1 MRSSGCAWRAW
12 PFILAISI
20 CTAHRLA
27 AQAVNQDAAQAADQ
41 AANQQTVAA
50 QIQGLTDSI
59 ARTQSLLDQSQRQLD
74 EMRKE
79 LAALQGQLAQGAPAT
94 AVMPQ
99 AEAAPQSE
107 TGPPASSSSAVAPS
121 AEWTSASADDLHERV
136 SLNESQIATLD
147 QEKVESESKYPVRI
161 TGLVLFNGFVNTG
174 AVDSAATPA
183 VAIPGAGSTGASMR
197 QTILGV
203 DARGPHLF
211 GARSFGD
218 LRVDFDGFPQS
229 GGGYSSFYSANSTL
243 LRLRTAHAGLL
254 WNNTEAYFALDRP
267 IISPDAPSS
276 LTAVA
281 EPPLA
286 WSGNLWTWN
295 PQFGARRDLG
305 LTRSSDLRLEAALTD
320 VGDAPLTVAA
330 NAAAGATPVPASS
343 AEQSR
348 WPGLEARVALLGA
361 ESEEQGDHLG
371 VGGYFSPHHTS
382 FGNSYDAWA
391 GTLDAHLLLPAHL
404 QMSLSFYRGLALG
417 GLGAG
422 AYKDFVYRE
431 VAESGEVYLR
441 PLDDVGGWSQLKEK
455 VNERVE
461 LNAAFG
467 TDNAF
472 AGEVRH
478 YAITGG
484 SFYQNLAR
492 NRAYT
497 GNVIFSPSAFLLFS
511 LEYRHIASSPVDAS
525 AAGSNVIGVAA
536 GYKF

>member
-1 MRSSGCAWRAW
+1 MPSSGCAWRVW
-12 PFILAISI
+12 PFILVISI
-20 CTAHRLA
+20 CPAHRLA
-27 AQAVNQDAAQAADQ
+27 AQAAAQSPDQGTAQTAD
-41 AANQQTVAA
+41 QQTVAEK
-50 QIQGLTDSI
+50 IQNLSDSI

-74 EMRKE
+74 QMRKE
-79 LAALQGQLAQGAPAT
+79 LGALEGQLAQGAPA
-94 AVMPQ
+94 AAAQ
-99 AEAAPQSE
+99 AESTPLPE
-107 TGPPASSSSAVAPS
+107 PGPPPSSSGAARSPDS
-121 AEWTSASADDLHERV
+121 SSTSADDLHERET
-136 SLNESQIATLD
+136 LNESQIATLD

-161 TGLVLFNGFVNTG
+161 TGMVLFNGFVNTS
-174 AVDSAATPA
+174 AVDAAATPA

-197 QTILGV
+197 QTILGF

-218 LRVDFDGFPQS
+218 LRVDFDGSPQS
-229 GGGYSSFYSANSTL
+229 GGGYASFYSANSTL

-254 WNNTEAYFALDRP
+254 WNNAEAYFALDRP
-267 IISPDAPSS
+267 IVSPDAPSS

-295 PQFGARRDLG
+295 PQFGARRDLA
-305 LTRSSDLRLEAALTD
+305 LTRSSDLRFEAALTD

-330 NAAAGATPVPASS
+330 SAAANAAPVPAGG

-348 WPGLEARVALLGA
+348 WPGLEARIALLGA
-361 ESEEQGDHLG
+361 ESDEQGNHLG
-371 VGGYFSPHHTS
+371 VGGYFAPHHTA

-404 QMSLSFYRGLALG
+404 QMSASFYRGLALG

-422 AYKDFVYRE
+422 AYKDFVYRQDE
-431 VAESGEVYLR
+431 ETGAIYLR
-441 PLDDVGGWSQLKEK
+441 PLSDVGGWSQLKEK
-455 VNERVE
+455 INEHVE

-467 TDNAF
+467 IDNAF
-472 AGEVRH
+472 AGEVAH
-478 YAITGG
+478 YAVAGG
-484 SFYQNLAR
+484 SFYENLAR
-492 NRAYT
+492 NRTYT
-497 GNVIFSPSAFLLFS
+497 GNVIFTPSAFLLFS

-525 AAGSNVIGVAA
+525 AAGSNVIGLAA

>member
-1 MRSSGCAWRAW
+1 MRSSGCGWRVW

-20 CTAHRLA
+20 CPAHILA
-27 AQAVNQDAAQAADQ
+27 AQAPDHAEDQ
-41 AANQQTVAA
+41 PAVAA
-50 QIQGLTDSI
+50 QIQKLTDSI

-74 EMRKE
+74 EMRRE
-79 LAALQGQLAQGAPAT
+79 LATLQGQIAQGGPA
-94 AVMPQ
+94 
-99 AEAAPQSE
+99 AAATSQP
-107 TGPPASSSSAVAPS
+107 GPAAQPESGLPSSGSSPASTSVVSGSADSSSAP
-121 AEWTSASADDLHERV
+121 ADDLHERV

-161 TGLVLFNGFVNTG
+161 TGLVLFNGFVNTS

-183 VAIPGAGSTGASMR
+183 VAVAGAGSTGASMR
-197 QTILGV
+197 QTILGF

-218 LRVDFDGFPQS
+218 LRVDFDGSSQAGS
-229 GGGYSSFYSANSTL
+229 EYSSFYSANSTL

-254 WNNTEAYFALDRP
+254 WDNTEAYFALDRP

-295 PQFGARRDLG
+295 PQFGARHDFAL
-305 LTRSSDLRLEAALTD
+305 SSASDLRLEAALTD
-320 VGDAPLTVAA
+320 VGDAPLTVVA
-330 NAAAGATPVPASS
+330 NAAAGAPPVPASG

-348 WPGLEARVALLGA
+348 WPGVEARFALLGP
-361 ESEEQGDHLG
+361 ESEERGNHVG
-371 VGGYFSPHHTS
+371 VGGYFAPHHTA
-382 FGNSYDAWA
+382 FGSSYDAWA
-391 GTLDAHLLLPAHL
+391 GTLDAHLLLPGHL

-431 VAESGEVYLR
+431 DAATAEVYLR

-455 VNERVE
+455 INERVE

-478 YAITGG
+478 YAVAGG

-492 NRAYT
+492 NRTYT

-511 LEYRHIASSPVDAS
+511 LEYRHIVSSPVDAF
-525 AAGSNVIGVAA
+525 AAESNVIGVAA